1 MEGIG
6 APTSV
11 PGTAAPAGGGLGAL
25 DGNAFLQLMV
35 AQMKYQNP
43 FEPMDTS
50 QMLQQTASLTTV
62 ETLQQVAAGQRALM
76 GIQQA
81 TVASSLMGQ
90 EVKALSLDGG
100 ELAGV
105 VEKVN
110 FTADG
115 PVLTIEGEEVPI
127 GNVIEL
133 RPKAAAS

>member
-6 APTSV
+6 SATSTSAT
-11 PGTAAPAGGGLGAL
+11 PSPAGGGLSAL
-25 DGNAFLQLMV
+25 DGDAFLQLMV

-81 TVASSLMGQ
+81 TVASSLMGK
-90 EVKALSLDGG
+90 EVKALSLEGAEITG
-100 ELAGV
+100 P

-115 PVLTIEGEEVPI
+115 PILTINGEEVPI

-133 RPKAAAS
+133 RSAPAN